1 MKTKS
6 PWRKNDQTRRLR
18 LIMIGIGLVLTAGA
32 GGLGYFLW
40 TQLPQTSAE
49 GADSQLSSP
58 VTSAALQSSS
68 LVQNEEFAL
77 VLVNQEQP
85 WEGSVPVLVEVE
97 GVSVDER
104 IADALRQMLAA
115 AQAEGCSLSLVKG
128 YVSKEEQDAEY
139 EEVVAQYMQQGYSR
153 IKSEAEASLVVQK
166 GGYSEYQTGLAVD
179 FTAETLAEGQDFSST
194 KEYRWLVRNCVT
206 YGFVLRYPEGKE
218 SQTGMTFN
226 PSHFRYVG
234 KTNAERMRALE
245 MTLDEY
251 AAYLARQ
258 QGR

>member
-1 MKTKS
+1 MDIFCGHNFPRHRQKE
-6 PWRKNDQTRRLR
+6 R
-18 LIMIGIGLVLTAGA
+18 TASSQPGNVCCFA
-32 GGLGYFLW
+32 KFLFG
-40 TQLPQTSAE
+40 S
-49 GADSQLSSP
+49 D
-58 VTSAALQSSS
+58 
-68 LVQNEEFAL
+68 EEFAL

-179 FTAETLAEGQDFSST
+179 FTAETLAEGQDFFLYQGIPLAGAQLCYLWVCPAVS
-194 KEYRWLVRNCVT
+194 
-206 YGFVLRYPEGKE
+206 GGEGI
-218 SQTGMTFN
+218 SDGDD
-226 PSHFRYVG
+226 
-234 KTNAERMRALE
+234 L
-245 MTLDEY
+245 
-251 AAYLARQ
+251 
-258 QGR
+258 